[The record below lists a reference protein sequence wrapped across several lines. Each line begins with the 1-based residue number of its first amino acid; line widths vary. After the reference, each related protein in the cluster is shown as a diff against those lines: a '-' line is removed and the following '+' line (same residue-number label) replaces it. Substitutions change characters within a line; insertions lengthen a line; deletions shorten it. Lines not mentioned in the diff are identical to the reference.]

1 MTRERWAILAAVLT
15 LVVGVSLHWHFNKYN
30 WAPQSTEFIALLTL
44 PILIYVL
51 VSGRLTELSG
61 PGGWGAKFQ
70 TFQTHVQASVGKQDA
85 GEKAEILS
93 DAEAIQVLTGPVQ
106 ELSTLIADLDPRS
119 SSATILEVGRPHHY
133 KIEAIGQYLKALIA
147 VGAPAYVVFVDAE
160 SGKFIG
166 STSANQLS
174 ALLADDGAA
183 KEFIAK
189 LEGQPRMFGRLG
201 FLVTESL
208 TSDDTNIAAL
218 QKFVST
224 HADALVIIED
234 RRKPI
239 GVVDRN
245 RLMTKLLLKLAS

>member
-1 MTRERWAILAAVLT
+1 LA
-15 LVVGVSLHWHFNKYN
+15 
-30 WAPQSTEFIALLTL
+30 
-44 PILIYVL
+44 
-51 VSGRLTELSG
+51 SGRLTELKG

-70 TFQTHVQASVGKQDA
+70 TFQTHIQASVGRQDPV
-85 GEKAEILS
+85 EKTEVLS

-106 ELSTLIADLDPRS
+106 ELSTLIANLDPGS
-119 SSATILEVGRPHHY
+119 PSVFILEVGRPHHY
-133 KIEAIGQYLKALIA
+133 KIEAIVQYLKALIA
-147 VGAPAYVVFVDAE
+147 VGAPAYVVFVDTK

-174 ALLADDGAA
+174 AFLANDWAA

-189 LEGQPRMFGRLG
+189 LEGQPRMFTGLG
-201 FLVTESL
+201 FLVTDSL
-208 TSDDTNIAAL
+208 TSDDTNFTAL
-218 QKFVST
+218 QKFVGT
-224 HADALVIIED
+224 HSDALVIIED